1 MTTQLFKFAALAQAA
16 VALIFILIALTAG
29 HKANYLENVHIIR
42 VRVSRP
48 ESPDCK
54 R

>member
-42 VRVSRP
+42 VSVSWRALP
-48 ESPDCK
+48 EP
-54 R
+54 